1 MKINV
6 GRSAFQAA
14 FRIASL
20 FSMSRSYS
28 SGVIDRILLSA
39 SGGSAQLIATDHEVS
54 IALVVLGAEV
64 ESEGDVLLPRDRFG
78 AVLREVPDDNLVI
91 ESTGNSVLAAGSHSE
106 FIFSTEDPRE
116 FPLLQLSEYSDEHF
130 RCEMQSHVLCEMI
143 RRTIFAASKA
153 EGLYSMQ
160 GALIEWGEEYVT
172 AVATDGRRMAC
183 MKAPAIFI
191 GEWPKKSPPTIVPAR
206 SLSLIESALRGK
218 AGDVRLSLGLGGLVV
233 VGHDV
238 RIRAGL
244 LEGRFPSWREVIKE
258 GGSAVDIPAGVLSSA
273 VRQAAIVTSRDLPV
287 VHLKFER
294 GTLSVSARDS
304 IGDAMVHVPVDY
316 DGTGQE
322 IAVNP
327 YFLTDFL
334 GTVAPERVLRV
345 RFINDS
351 TPLMFEDGW
360 ENGGA
365 QAGCIYLVM
374 PRSE

>member
-6 GRSAFQAA
+6 GRSAFDAA
-14 FRIASL
+14 FRIASS
-20 FSMSRSYS
+20 FSISRSYV
-28 SGVIDRILLSA
+28 SGVIDRILLSV
-39 SGGSAQLIATDHEVS
+39 SKDSAQLIATDYEVS
-54 IALVVLGAEV
+54 IALGVLGVEV

-106 FIFSTEDPRE
+106 FIFNTEDPRE

-130 RCEMQSHVLCEMI
+130 RCEMQTHVLCEMI

-153 EGLYSMQ
+153 EGRYAMQ
-160 GALIEWGEEYVT
+160 GALLDWGAEHVT
-172 AVATDGRRMAC
+172 AVATDGNRMAC

-191 GEWPKKSPPTIVPAR
+191 GEWPKKSLPTIVPSR
-206 SLSLIESALRGK
+206 SLRLIENALRGK

-233 VGHDV
+233 AGYDV

-244 LEGRFPSWREVIKE
+244 LEGRFPNWRELINE
-258 GGSAVDIPAGVLSSA
+258 GGNVVNIPAGVLSSA
-273 VRQAAIVTSRDLPV
+273 VRQAAIVSNRDNPV
-287 VHLKFER
+287 VRLKFKG

-304 IGDAMVHVPVDY
+304 IGDATVRVPVDY
-316 DGTGQE
+316 DGPGQE

-327 YFLTDFL
+327 YLLTDFL

-345 RFINDS
+345 RFTNNI

-374 PRSE
+374 PRS